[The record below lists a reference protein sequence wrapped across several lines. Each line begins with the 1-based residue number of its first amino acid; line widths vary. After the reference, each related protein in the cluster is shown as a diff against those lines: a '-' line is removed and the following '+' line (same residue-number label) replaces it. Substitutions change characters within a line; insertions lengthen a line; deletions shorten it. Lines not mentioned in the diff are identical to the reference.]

1 MVIAHFRYAKIV
13 ILTNRVPEGLSM
25 SHLCLVTDI
34 KDGQA
39 KAFPHPSPSEDRDLI
54 IVRRGL
60 NVYGYVNRCPHAGTN
75 LNWQEDEFMTD
86 DEKYLMCFTHGALFE
101 PDTGRCVAGPCAGA
115 HLSEVNLEIE
125 NGKVFY
131 AE

>member
-1 MVIAHFRYAKIV
+1 
-13 ILTNRVPEGLSM
+13 M

-60 NVYGYVNRCPHAGTN
+60 NVFGYINRCPHAGTN

-101 PDTGRCVAGPCAGA
+101 PDTGKCVAGPCAGA
-115 HLSEVNLEIE
+115 HLSEVKLEVE